1 MELLLIETLNT
12 ARLGDKCSL
21 MPSTTVG
28 ADASP
33 TAIKK
38 VETVKKL
45 LFNILN
51 ITFHVPNYTQ
61 FWKNKNI
68 FYFLFFEYSLFI
80 IFEIFVLS
88 DMMFALYFKVSTEQ
102 RVSTLFR
109 PYSILHTFQYTF
121 QQSFSI
127 VIRSAVEYLR
137 LILITLYLVIVGAL
151 YPWPPHTPLIISD
164 PQPRLTS
171 QVPTDWSSDH

>member
-1 MELLLIETLNT
+1 
-12 ARLGDKCSL
+12 

-51 ITFHVPNYTQ
+51 ITFHVPNYTL

-68 FYFLFFEYSLFI
+68 FNFWVLFTLYNIWNLRSKSNI
-80 IFEIFVLS
+80 
-88 DMMFALYFKVSTEQ
+88 MFALYFKVSTEQ
-102 RVSTLFR
+102 SVSTLFR
-109 PYSILHTFQYTF
+109 PNSILHTFQYTF

-137 LILITLYLVIVGAL
+137 LIFNNFVLGVLLAHLSLTTSHSTDHL
-151 YPWPPHTPLIISD
+151 WSR
-164 PQPRLTS
+164 PRLTS
-171 QVPTDWSSDH
+171 QVPADWSSDH

>member
-1 MELLLIETLNT
+1 MSHYGLQIRLIGTVETLNT

-51 ITFHVPNYTQ
+51 ITFHVPNYT
-61 FWKNKNI
+61 
-68 FYFLFFEYSLFI
+68 LF
-80 IFEIFVLS
+80 
-88 DMMFALYFKVSTEQ
+88 
-102 RVSTLFR
+102 
-109 PYSILHTFQYTF
+109 
-121 QQSFSI
+121 
-127 VIRSAVEYLR
+127 
-137 LILITLYLVIVGAL
+137 
-151 YPWPPHTPLIISD
+151 
-164 PQPRLTS
+164 
-171 QVPTDWSSDH
+171 